1 MGRLARALNKIT
13 SDVGKY
19 IVRRVEQRTKK
30 KKQKQNK
37 QASNNPQD
45 ILTLR
50 SMQRP
55 PAVIWKTCR
64 LPLSAIVGG

>member
-1 MGRLARALNKIT
+1 MVRALNKVT
-13 SDVGKY
+13 CDVGKY
-19 IVRRVEQRTKK
+19 IISWVEQRTEK

-37 QASNNPQD
+37 QTNNNPQD

-55 PAVIWKTCR
+55 Q
-64 LPLSAIVGG
+64 

>member
-1 MGRLARALNKIT
+1 MVRALNKIT
-13 SDVGKY
+13 CDVGKY
-19 IVRRVEQRTKK
+19 IVRRVEQRTE

-37 QASNNPQD
+37 QTSDNPQD

-64 LPLSAIVGG
+64 FPPLWTVNV